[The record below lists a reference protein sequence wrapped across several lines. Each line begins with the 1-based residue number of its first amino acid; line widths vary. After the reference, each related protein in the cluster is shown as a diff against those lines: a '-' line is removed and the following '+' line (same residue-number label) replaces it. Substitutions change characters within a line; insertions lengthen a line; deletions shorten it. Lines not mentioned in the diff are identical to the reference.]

1 MPVGLM
7 LWSGAL
13 CDPTVLDAALAVE
26 AALVFQQSRSG

>member
-13 CDPTVLDAALAVE
+13 NDAALLDTALAAEAVL
-26 AALVFQQSRSG
+26 ATRAQ